1 MKEKRMPKY
10 LCVIEPNPEGGFD
23 GYAVDLGVFVVGKDT
38 REEVIESLQEGLA
51 LHLLELQE
59 HGREVP
65 PPVARTADVESP
77 GEWVWIEPATINP
90 VSVALEHLLRE
101 AKISQAEVARR
112 LGVSRVVVHRMLD
125 PFAPDH
131 KVSSLE
137 RIAQAVGKRMEIHFT

>member
-1 MKEKRMPKY
+1 M
-10 LCVIEPNPEGGFD
+10 
-23 GYAVDLGVFVVGKDT
+23 FVVGKDT

-65 PPVARTADVESP
+65 PPVAQAADVEGP
-77 GEWVWIEPATINP
+77 GEWVWIEPATLNP

-101 AKISQAEVARR
+101 AEISQAEVARR

-137 RIAQAVGKRMEIHFT
+137 RIARAVGKRMEIRFS